1 MLAELAP
8 TSAHTQPPTFHPHK
22 RPVGTDH
29 GFNPAN
35 QHKAIASICK
45 INKDWYI
52 LMSALMPETLRK
64 TTKPRNEFNLANQ
77 HEAIASI
84 CMINKDQYM

>member
-8 TSAHTQPPTFHPHK
+8 TSALTQPPTFHPHK

-29 GFNPAN
+29 GLNLAN

-45 INKDWYI
+45 INKD
-52 LMSALMPETLRK
+52 
-64 TTKPRNEFNLANQ
+64 
-77 HEAIASI
+77 
-84 CMINKDQYM
+84 